1 MWLNRPVL
9 ITGATGFVGSHLA
22 ERLVADGA
30 RVRVLVRDPDKLI
43 DALRDRVE
51 VMTGDLLQPDGFV
64 PATRGLDTVFHI
76 AAWLGTPQRV
86 EAAHAINVTATRQLA
101 EAARSNRVR
110 RFIYTSSIA
119 VYGPVMS
126 GAIDE
131 TQPHW
136 PVYTYGATKSLG
148 ERAALETQMEQS
160 PSFGGTDRFGVTII
174 RPAMVYGARGSS
186 WTTLP
191 VKLAQRGLPSLVGGG
206 HGLSHPVYVENL
218 IDACLLAAECES
230 AIGEA
235 FTISD
240 GDVPWR
246 EFFGR
251 YAAMAG
257 QRARSIPVALAWI
270 GALLAEAAARLTR
283 RPPSIS
289 RAQLGFIT
297 GRAKLSTAKAQRLLG
312 WSPRFSLDEGLR
324 RTETWLRAAKYLN
337 NEH

>member
-1 MWLNRPVL
+1 MWPNHPVL
-9 ITGATGFVGSHLA
+9 VIGATGFVGSHLA
-22 ERLVADGA
+22 ERLVAEGA
-30 RVRVLVRDPDKLI
+30 QVRVLVRDPYKLI
-43 DALRDRVE
+43 DSLRDRVE
-51 VMTGDLLQPDGFV
+51 VVTGDLLQPDCFV
-64 PATRGLDTVFHI
+64 PATQGIDTVFHV
-76 AAWLGTPQRV
+76 AAWLGLPNRV
-86 EAAHAINVTATRQLA
+86 EAAHAVNVTATRQLA
-101 EAARSNRVR
+101 ETARSNNVR

-126 GAIDE
+126 GVIDE

-136 PVYTYGATKSLG
+136 PVYTYGETKSLG
-148 ERAALETQMEQS
+148 ERAALAAQMEQS
-160 PSFGGTDRFGVTII
+160 PSSGGTDRFGVTII
-174 RPAMVYGARGSS
+174 RPALVYGARGSS

-206 HGLSHPVYVENL
+206 YGLSHPVYVENL
-218 IDACLLAAECES
+218 IDAYLLAAECEG
-230 AIGEA
+230 AVGEA

-257 QRARSIPVALAWI
+257 KRARSIPVALAWL
-270 GALLAEAAARLTR
+270 GAVLAEAAAKITR

-297 GRAKLSTAKAQRLLG
+297 GRARLSTAKAQRVLG
-312 WSPRFSLDEGLR
+312 WSPRLSLDEGLR
-324 RTETWLRAAKYLN
+324 RTEAWLREAKYLIN
-337 NEH
+337 